1 MACLKCG
8 REVQDKESFC
18 PTCLE
23 EMEKYPVNPD
33 VVVTLPQRNSN
44 AERRRAKNRPPT
56 PAEQI
61 ARLQS
66 ANRKLRK
73 WVTLLFL
80 ALVAVVAA
88 CILIVLWKR
97 PEWFGMIWERFT

>member
-8 REVQDKESFC
+8 REVQEMESFC
-18 PTCLE
+18 PACLE
-23 EMEKYPVNPD
+23 EMEKHPVSPD
-33 VVVTLPQRNSN
+33 VVVTLPQRNGY
-44 AERRRAKNRPPT
+44 AERRRPKTRPPT

-73 WVTLLFL
+73 WVALLLL

-97 PEWFGMIWERFT
+97 PEWFGLIWRRFT